1 MISTRQEQQCC
12 GSGPCINAGGGLGDR
27 DVALIEGHIAQWLDG
42 GVASRCLA
50 ASVGEHGRVLAAL
63 AADGASVLAVFGRYA
78 GTYFV
83 TDGLGDIV
91 MAEPDLE
98 EMLAE
103 LP

>member
-1 MISTRQEQQCC
+1 MISTLPEQQCR
-12 GSGPCINAGGGLGDR
+12 GSGASVDAGGGLRDS
-27 DVALIEGHIAQWLDG
+27 DVALIEGRIAQWLDA

-50 ASVGEHGRVLAAL
+50 ASVGGHGRVLAAV
-63 AADGASVLAVFGRYA
+63 APDDGSVLAVFGRHA
-78 GTYFV
+78 ETYFV
-83 TDGLGDIV
+83 ADALGDVV